1 MGSDFE
7 NDALKIFL
15 TGGKRSDYS
24 ESDVHY
30 VLAFRRFQ
38 SGDFISW
45 NWASFFLGAIHA
57 AYRKN
62 WIAFVFSLL
71 APFSLGHILFALFGD
86 YLYFLKFK
94 HTKESAEFA
103 AQAGGDKENFLAK
116 KGGTNAALAIVL
128 LLLCA
133 LLVSLIVFNAAG
145 FVIQSLPFHDFNS
158 WKL

>member
-57 AYRKN
+57 TYRKN
-62 WIAFVFSLL
+62 WIAFQVFASC
-71 APFSLGHILFALFGD
+71 AFFVGA
-86 YLYFLKFK
+86 YFIRAFRR
-94 HTKESAEFA
+94 
-103 AQAGGDKENFLAK
+103 
-116 KGGTNAALAIVL
+116 
-128 LLLCA
+128 
-133 LLVSLIVFNAAG
+133 LLVFFEI
-145 FVIQSLPFHDFNS
+145 
-158 WKL
+158 